1 MPDMVLDMVHSSEQN
16 RPSAFLEL
24 IFYEGTDGEQNN
36 KNVFL
41 LMIRANNKE
50 EVGQSSVNIVESLD
64 GIASESLLEG
74 VTFENEDFK

>member
-1 MPDMVLDMVHSSEQN
+1 M
-16 RPSAFLEL
+16 R
-24 IFYEGTDGEQNN
+24 GTDGEQNN

-50 EVGQSSVNIVESLD
+50 GSGTESSVNIVESLD
-64 GIASESLLEG
+64 GIASESLLEN